1 MKDHLFNMPDLA
13 RNSDETL
20 SILAQQG
27 DKTAYNTLCSR
38 YIGCHET
45 FALIAMPSAL
55 SILDEWTLGD
65 TFVDCLMSSIEKYKV
80 KAKASFK
87 TFLVT
92 LYRRSLAKE
101 VNKYLN
107 KVTVVSLDEENFYE
121 DKISSY
127 TLSDVI
133 PSKENPTN
141 SPIMF
146 VDYGELKELVESMK
160 LECEETLFKVIEL
173 LAEGYSLR
181 DACAKLDYSYNKAR
195 YGIAVLKK
203 RLANKDIS
211 IPKAGK

>member
-1 MKDHLFNMPDLA
+1 MKHDFFVSPDLT
-13 RNSDETL
+13 RNSDESL

-38 YIGCHET
+38 YIGSHET
-45 FALIAMPSAL
+45 FASIAMPSAL
-55 SILDEWTLGD
+55 CILDEWTLGD
-65 TFVDCLMSSIEKYKV
+65 TFVDCLMSAIEKYSS

-101 VNKYLN
+101 VSKYLS
-107 KVTVVSLDEENFYE
+107 KVKVVSLDAESFYE
-121 DKISSY
+121 DKSSSY

-146 VDYGELKELVESMK
+146 VDYGELKELIEAME
-160 LECEETLFKVIEL
+160 LDCEETLFKVIEL

-181 DACAKLDYSYNKAR
+181 DACSKLDYSYNRAR
-195 YGIAVLKK
+195 YGITRLKK
-203 RLANKDIS
+203 RLASRIH
-211 IPKAGK
+211 